1 MRTMLEDMVDE
12 LLDIEG
18 DVIINGITFNRSAIL
33 KEMDPIAYRE
43 LMLQLADEHISDLQ
57 DDLDFLIESDIDGEH
72 YDEIDELKA
81 RIRDLES
88 I

>member
-1 MRTMLEDMVDE
+1 MRKMLEDMVDE

-18 DVIINGITFNRSAIL
+18 DIIIRGIPFSRSSIL

-43 LMLQLADEHISDLQ
+43 LMIDMADAHISDLNEELE
-57 DDLDFLIESDIDGEH
+57 DLIYSDIDGEH

-81 RIRDLES
+81 RIRELEG

>member
-1 MRTMLEDMVDE
+1 MLEDMVDE
-12 LLDIEG
+12 FLDIEG
-18 DVIINGITFNRSAIL
+18 DVIIRGITFNRSAIL

-43 LMLQLADEHISDLQ
+43 LTLQFADEHISDLQ
-57 DDLDFLIESDIDGEH
+57 HDLDFLIESDIDGEH

-81 RIRDLES
+81 RIRNLEN

>member
-18 DVIINGITFNRSAIL
+18 DIIIRGITFSRSSIL

-43 LMLQLADEHISDLQ
+43 LMLQLADQHISDLQ

-72 YDEIDELKA
+72 YDEIDDLKS
-81 RIRDLES
+81 RIRELEG

>member
-1 MRTMLEDMVDE
+1 MRTMLEEMVDDF
-12 LLDIEG
+12 LDIEG
-18 DVIINGITFNRSAIL
+18 DVIIYGISFSRSAIL
-33 KEMDPIAYRE
+33 KEMDPIAYRDI
-43 LMLQLADEHISDLQ
+43 MLSMADEHISDLQ

>member
-18 DVIINGITFNRSAIL
+18 DVIINGITFSRSAIL

-43 LMLQLADEHISDLQ
+43 LMIDIADAHISDLK
-57 DDLDFLIESDIDGEH
+57 DDLEFLIDSDIDGEH
-72 YDEIDELKA
+72 YDEIDDLKS
-81 RIRDLES
+81 RIRELEG

>member
-1 MRTMLEDMVDE
+1 MRKMLEEMVDDF
-12 LLDIEG
+12 LDIEG
-18 DVIINGITFNRSAIL
+18 DVIIYGISFSRSAIL
-33 KEMDPIAYRE
+33 KEMDPIAYRDI
-43 LMLQLADEHISDLQ
+43 MLSMADEHISDLQ